1 MDLDAL
7 RQKMLFLGLS
17 DGQLQAVAS
26 VVRSK
31 TYRSGEAVVREGDLD
46 DTLYIIERGS
56 VEMRVREGGPDG
68 AEERAV
74 AVYEK
79 GSYVDEAYAGD
90 FFGEF
95 ALVDLEAWSGTIVA
109 RERTLLLEL
118 KRDDLYELF
127 SRDIDLQIG
136 VVLNIARVLSRR
148 LRIRNR
154 RLTKPAASDR
164 ETTR

>member
-26 VVRSK
+26 VVKSK
-31 TYRSGEAVVREGDLD
+31 TYRPSEVIVREGDLD

-56 VEMRVREGGPDG
+56 VEMRVKEDG
-68 AEERAV
+68 DERAI
-74 AVYEK
+74 AVFEK

-95 ALVDLEAWSGTIVA
+95 ALVDLEPWSGTIVA

-154 RLTKPAASDR
+154 RLTR
-164 ETTR
+164 ERTG

>member
-1 MDLDAL
+1 MDLDTL

-17 DGQLQAVAS
+17 DGQLQAVS
-26 VVRSK
+26 GVVR
-31 TYRSGEAVVREGDLD
+31 TRSFRPGEVVVRQGELD
-46 DTLYIIERGS
+46 DALYIIERGS
-56 VEMRVREGGPDG
+56 VELRVNEQGVD
-68 AEERAV
+68 RAV
-74 AVYEK
+74 TTFEK
-79 GSYVDEAYAGD
+79 GSYVDETYAGD

-95 ALVDLEAWSGTIVA
+95 SLVDLERWSGTIVA

-127 SRDIDLQIG
+127 SRDVDLQIG

-154 RLTKPAASDR
+154 RAAALG
-164 ETTR
+164 

>member
-31 TYRSGEAVVREGDLD
+31 TYRAGEVVVRSGELD

-56 VEMRVREGGPDG
+56 VEMRVAEGG
-68 AEERAV
+68 EERPV
-74 AVYEK
+74 AVFEK

-95 ALVDLEAWSGTIVA
+95 SLVDLEPWSGTIVA
-109 RERTLLLEL
+109 RERTLLLQL

-127 SRDIDLQIG
+127 SRDVDLQIG

-148 LRIRNR
+148 LRIKNR
-154 RLTKPAASDR
+154 RLVEPAER
-164 ETTR
+164 KK

>member
-1 MDLDAL
+1 MDLDSL

-17 DGQLQAVAS
+17 DGQLQAVAG

-31 TYRSGEAVVREGDLD
+31 SYRSGEVVVRQGELD
-46 DTLYIIERGS
+46 DALYIIERGS
-56 VEMRVREGGPDG
+56 VEMRAKERG
-68 AEERAV
+68 EERVV
-74 AVYEK
+74 ALFEK

-95 ALVDLEAWSGTIVA
+95 ALVDLEPWSGTIVA
-109 RERTLLLEL
+109 RERTHLLEL

-154 RLTKPAASDR
+154 RLTQSAEKEKTP
-164 ETTR
+164 

>member
-1 MDLDAL
+1 MDTDAL

-17 DGQLQAVAS
+17 DEQLQAVAG
-26 VVRSK
+26 VVRTK
-31 TYRSGEAVVREGDLD
+31 NYRAGEVVVRRGDVD
-46 DTLYIIERGS
+46 DALYIIERGS
-56 VEMRVREGGPDG
+56 VEMRAPDPV
-68 AEERAV
+68 EERVV
-74 AVYEK
+74 AVFEK

-95 ALVDLEAWSGTIVA
+95 SLVDLEPWSGTIVA
-109 RERTLLLEL
+109 RERTLLLQL

-127 SRDIDLQIG
+127 SRDVDLQIG

-154 RLTKPAASDR
+154 RLVEPAER
-164 ETTR
+164 KK

>member
-31 TYRSGEAVVREGDLD
+31 TYRSGEVVVRAGDLD

-56 VEMRVREGGPDG
+56 VEMRVREQGPDE
-68 AEERAV
+68 AEKAV

-154 RLTKPAASDR
+154 RLTK
-164 ETTR
+164 EKTR

>member
-1 MDLDAL
+1 VDLDAL

-26 VVRSK
+26 VVKSK
-31 TYRSGEAVVREGDLD
+31 TYRSGEVVVREGDLD

-56 VEMRVREGGPDG
+56 VEMRVREHGSSSAG
-68 AEERAV
+68 EEKAV
-74 AVYEK
+74 AVFEK

-95 ALVDLEAWSGTIVA
+95 ALVDLEPWSGTIVA

-154 RLTKPAASDR
+154 RLTPEGRQERAS
-164 ETTR
+164 

>member
-31 TYRSGEAVVREGDLD
+31 TYRRGEVVVRQGELD
-46 DTLYIIERGS
+46 DALYIIERGS
-56 VEMRVREGGPDG
+56 VEMRADEDG
-68 AEERAV
+68 EERVV
-74 AVYEK
+74 AVFEK

-95 ALVDLEAWSGTIVA
+95 ALVDLERWSGTIVA

-127 SRDIDLQIG
+127 SRDVDLQIG

-148 LRIRNR
+148 LRIKNR
-154 RLTKPAASDR
+154 RLTKPADKG
-164 ETTR
+164 EKTR

>member
-31 TYRSGEAVVREGDLD
+31 TYRAGEVVVRRGELD
-46 DTLYIIERGS
+46 DALYIIERGS
-56 VEMRVREGGPDG
+56 VELRAPEDGEDRV
-68 AEERAV
+68 V

-95 ALVDLEAWSGTIVA
+95 ALVDLEPWSGSIVA

-154 RLTKPAASDR
+154 RLTKPAEDR
-164 ETTR
+164 KTP

>member
-1 MDLDAL
+1 VDLDAL
-7 RQKMLFLGLS
+7 RQKLLFLGLS

-26 VVRSK
+26 VVRS
-31 TYRSGEAVVREGDLD
+31 RNFRAGEVVVRQGDLD
-46 DTLYIIERGS
+46 DALYIIERGS
-56 VEMRVREGGPDG
+56 VEMRVREGEGS
-68 AEERAV
+68 EERTV
-74 AVYEK
+74 AVFEK

-95 ALVDLEAWSGTIVA
+95 SLVDLETWGGTIVA

-127 SRDIDLQIG
+127 SRDVDLQIG

-154 RLTKPAASDR
+154 RVAVQARK
-164 ETTR
+164 